1 MGEVVKNGRGCGWG
15 KLEQNFKINHVNQEK
30 KKKTLTLFQEPVRS
44 YL

>member
-15 KLEQNFKINHVNQEK
+15 KLEQNFKINHGKQE